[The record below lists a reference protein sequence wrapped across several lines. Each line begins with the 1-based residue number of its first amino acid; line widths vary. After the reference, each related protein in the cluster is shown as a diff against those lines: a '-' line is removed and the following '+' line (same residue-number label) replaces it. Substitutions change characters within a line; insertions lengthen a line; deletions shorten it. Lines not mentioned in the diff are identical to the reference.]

1 MFASEIPSWK
11 IFFEKKKLVL
21 YIPLLNLRKL
31 VNTLFLSCIFPVS
44 PVQLLNLDGPLRTF
58 WMTYDLISEG

>member
-1 MFASEIPSWK
+1 MFALEIPSWK

-44 PVQLLNLDGPLRTF
+44 PVQLLNLESPLSTCR
-58 WMTYDLISEG
+58 MTYNLINGG